1 MRDFSLPSKPHIKG
15 FFFQNQSLCLII
27 DSIAFM
33 PPMSSN
39 GPPKQSKKPKTEE
52 GLNSGVLVKH
62 TREFTISPTN
72 IQPLW
77 LPNSEPPFPFFLFS
91 FLRFSK
97 LFVHHHRRQRKPL
110 PLSKARPYSSNLH
123 YTTLS
128 WYILYYILII
138 LFVLLFK
145 KVINLVALI
154 NAMWL
159 GTLFWLES

>member
-72 IQPLW
+72 FNLCDYPIQNHL
-77 LPNSEPPFPFFLFS
+77 FLFFS
-91 FLRFSK
+91 FPFLRFSK

-110 PLSKARPYSSNLH
+110 PLSKARLYSSNLH

-128 WYILYYILII
+128 
-138 LFVLLFK
+138 
-145 KVINLVALI
+145 
-154 NAMWL
+154 
-159 GTLFWLES
+159 

>member
-1 MRDFSLPSKPHIKG
+1 MVH
-15 FFFQNQSLCLII
+15 
-27 DSIAFM
+27 
-33 PPMSSN
+33 
-39 GPPKQSKKPKTEE
+39 QSKAKSQKLRVWTLEYWWNTHE
-52 GLNSGVLVKH
+52 NSQFPQQRFNLCDY
-62 TREFTISPTN
+62 P
-72 IQPLW
+72 IQNHL
-77 LPNSEPPFPFFLFS
+77 FLFFS
-91 FLRFSK
+91 FPFLRFSK

-159 GTLFWLES
+159 GTLVWLES

>member
-33 PPMSSN
+33 PPISSN
-39 GPPKQSKKPKTEE
+39 GPPKQNKKPKTE

-72 IQPLW
+72 FNLCDYPIQNHLF
-77 LPNSEPPFPFFLFS
+77 LFFSFPFLH
-91 FLRFSK
+91 FSK
-97 LFVHHHRRQRKPL
+97 LFVHPHRRQRKPL

-128 WYILYYILII
+128 
-138 LFVLLFK
+138 
-145 KVINLVALI
+145 
-154 NAMWL
+154 
-159 GTLFWLES
+159 